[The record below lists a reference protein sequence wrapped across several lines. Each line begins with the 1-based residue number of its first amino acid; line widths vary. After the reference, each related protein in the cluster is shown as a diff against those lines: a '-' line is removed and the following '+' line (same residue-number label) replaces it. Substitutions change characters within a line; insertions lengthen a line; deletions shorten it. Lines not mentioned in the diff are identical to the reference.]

1 MSGKGST
8 QLLVEP
14 TTWLY
19 FCSAAQ
25 LATSSQF
32 CSFKFKM
39 LVLFETPAGYAI
51 FKMLDEGKLQKSDD
65 LYKDFETPEAAS
77 KV

>member
-25 LATSSQF
+25 LQVLF
-32 CSFKFKM
+32 LQGKM